1 MSNETKFLLDTLTK
15 NLILKVVEYLEC
27 PLKEAMDIVYN
38 SQLYEKIIDTD
49 TGLYFQSAG
58 YNFELLK
65 KEMLTGKL

>member
-1 MSNETKFLLDTLTK
+1 MKQSYSYLRRFKVIEFL
-15 NLILKVVEYLEC
+15 NC
-27 PLKEAMDIVYN
+27 PVKEAMDIVYN

-49 TGLYFQSAG
+49 TGLYPQSAG